1 MWKIDA
7 FCVICTFIGSC
18 VWRCLLWYS
27 WTYLEGA
34 DLKHILGDL
43 SRCIES
49 NCFFKSDLLNWNE
62 FMNTTMQILG
72 DCQLPIKTQL
82 NSISTHYNTQYILYA
97 LHIYKSIK
105 MRRKRE
111 RERDEKERRE
121 RQTDLYHLYNQFYT
135 VYTSMEY
142 LCLYATLASFLRH
155 MTWWNDK
162 NRNLHRYRTPEIP
175 GDPSWSACQPGTTSP
190 QDQQLQVNQ
199 KKGVA

>member
-111 RERDEKERRE
+111 RETKKREERD
-121 RQTDLYHLYNQFYT
+121 RQIYIIYTINSIQSIHPWSIFVYMQLSHRFSGTWLDETTRTVIFTDIGRLRSQVIQAGLLVSLAQHLPKTN
-135 VYTSMEY
+135 S
-142 LCLYATLASFLRH
+142 
-155 MTWWNDK
+155 
-162 NRNLHRYRTPEIP
+162 YR
-175 GDPSWSACQPGTTSP
+175 
-190 QDQQLQVNQ
+190 
-199 KKGVA
+199 